1 MKGDSRRKG
10 VSLAAHYALSKRI
23 ALYAGYHGTRTTNPL
38 LPRLDTSLY
47 ATGVSHQF

>member
-10 VSLAAHYALSKRI
+10 ASLAAHY